1 MEKKIKGIKRNH
13 ILVNWSF
20 DQGEH
25 SLPLV
30 ALVKSIKPEVNTP
43 RTKLVKRYYEFAD
56 VNLLISPARQEIS
69 CIQCLHDLKKPVSLD
84 LEKHIFLLCIVLSS
98 LEET

>member
-1 MEKKIKGIKRNH
+1 MEKKTKGIKRNH
-13 ILVNWSF
+13 ILVKWSF

-25 SLPLV
+25 SLSLV

-56 VNLLISPARQEIS
+56 VN
-69 CIQCLHDLKKPVSLD
+69 
-84 LEKHIFLLCIVLSS
+84 
-98 LEET
+98 